1 MQPGKPVGDELGEC
15 QSPEGRIRGIPE
27 EAGVLESAICA
38 ESPAG
43 AES

>member
-1 MQPGKPVGDELGEC
+1 MADKLGES
-15 QSPEGRIRGIPE
+15 QSPGGRIRGIPE
-27 EAGVLESAICA
+27 ERGPSADSAICA